1 MQTFIGYPLRL
12 VTAQIVQS
20 GLHWLGITT
29 IGVDTILVFETG
41 ISKIDLPCS
50 GIKSLWTG
58 ALFFFAATWIERRP
72 VNTRWLLAAFHFTL
86 LLLAANLVRVAV
98 LVTVGQAAGMRLL
111 AEMLHVPLGVLGF
124 AGACAAAVWMLRWAG
139 EFSSARS
146 AKIPGSPATPKP
158 AWFTPLLAASILA
171 LALLYTP
178 RPETALAQSAQVWN
192 FSEELHTEPWAL
204 SQEESNWLEISG
216 VEQAERWRF
225 TWQDL
230 NGSMLF
236 IRSTSW
242 RAHHRPERCFEV
254 YGLQVDEAATMLV
267 RQAFPLRALSLGSSR
282 QTDLYTAVYWLQSAN
297 LTTDDYASRIWAD
310 LAPQRETWVLV
321 TILFDEAVELHTPQA
336 GELFLTVQETVH
348 NQLQEGSIP

>member
-1 MQTFIGYPLRL
+1 
-12 VTAQIVQS
+12 
-20 GLHWLGITT
+20 
-29 IGVDTILVFETG
+29 
-41 ISKIDLPCS
+41 
-50 GIKSLWTG
+50 
-58 ALFFFAATWIERRP
+58 
-72 VNTRWLLAAFHFTL
+72 
-86 LLLAANLVRVAV
+86 
-98 LVTVGQAAGMRLL
+98 
-111 AEMLHVPLGVLGF
+111 
-124 AGACAAAVWMLRWAG
+124 MLRWAG